1 MAGTHAL
8 NTLRHRDFLLLWLG
22 QLVSSTGDMMQNVA
36 IAWNMYLL
44 TGSALMIGLMAAV
57 RAIPTFLLSMYGGAF
72 ADVVERKRLLLVV
85 TWIQTG
91 ITALLVTAAFSGHVT
106 VWLLFVIAI
115 AGGATN
121 AFANPA
127 RTALV
132 PNVVP
137 PAELGNAFAMLTL
150 MRQVANVAGPSV
162 GGILIAVTGLGATYM
177 ANAISFLG
185 VIAALLLMGPVPMV
199 RAAATGS
206 SWDRIVEG
214 LRFTWR
220 EPVLIVPLMIDGL
233 TRLVV
238 SFPPLLPVLAS
249 AVFRMG
255 PQGLGWL
262 QSASAAGAVAGGLA
276 MGAGRYGKY
285 PLRLMVGGYL
295 LEGCFIAGLGLSTLL
310 ANNAT
315 LVGFGLAIA
324 MLFANGVCDVISE
337 VTRTI
342 VLQLNTPDELRG
354 RVNAF
359 SGLVAGNFPQLGQLE
374 MGGLASA
381 FGPLFA
387 GVFGGLMA
395 IGLTLAC
402 VGPRRL
408 GQPVLNWELS
418 PAVVEDSE
426 RAPAVAG

>member
-8 NTLRHRDFLLLWLG
+8 NTLRHRDFMLLWLG

-44 TGSALMIGLMAAV
+44 TNSALMIGLMAAV
-57 RAIPTFLLSMYGGAF
+57 RAVPSVLLSMYGGAF

-85 TWIQTG
+85 TWIQAG
-91 ITALLVTAAFSGHVT
+91 VTAVLVAAAFTGHVT
-106 VWLLFVIAI
+106 VWLLFAITI

-150 MRQVANVAGPSV
+150 MRQVANVAGPGV

-185 VIAALLLMGPVPMV
+185 VIAALVLMGPVPMA
-199 RAAATGS
+199 RAATTGS
-206 SWDRIVEG
+206 NWDRIVEG

-220 EPVLIVPLMIDGL
+220 EPLLMVPLFIDGL

-249 AVFRMG
+249 AVFGMG

-262 QSASAAGAVAGGLA
+262 QSASAAGAVVGGLA

-315 LVGFGLAIA
+315 LIGFGLAVA

-342 VLQLNTPDELRG
+342 VLQLKTPDELRG

-359 SGLVAGNFPQLGQLE
+359 SSIVAGNFPQLGQLE
-374 MGGLASA
+374 MGGVTSA
-381 FGPLFA
+381 LGPLFA
-387 GVFGGLMA
+387 GVFGGVMA

-402 VGPRRL
+402 VAPRRL
-408 GQPVLNWELS
+408 RNPVLNWELA
-418 PAVVEDSE
+418 PLAVEE
-426 RAPAVAG
+426 PEPAPAVAG

>member
-1 MAGTHAL
+1 MASTHAL
-8 NTLRHRDFLLLWLG
+8 NTLRHRDFLLLWIG

-57 RAIPTFLLSMYGGAF
+57 RAVPSFLLSMYGGAF

-91 ITALLVTAAFSGHVT
+91 VTAILVAAAFTGHVT
-106 VWLLFVIAI
+106 VWLLFAITI

-127 RTALV
+127 RTTLV

-137 PAELGNAFAMLTL
+137 AAELSNAFTLLTL
-150 MRQVANVAGPSV
+150 MRQVANVAGPGL
-162 GGILIAVTGLGATYM
+162 GGVLIAIAGLGATYM
-177 ANAISFLG
+177 ANAVSFLG
-185 VIAALLLMGPVPMV
+185 VVAALLLMGPVPMV
-199 RAAATGS
+199 RAATNAS
-206 SWDRIVEG
+206 SWERIVEG

-220 EPVLIVPLMIDGL
+220 EPVLIVPLVIDGL

-249 AVFRMG
+249 DVFRMG

-262 QSASAAGAVAGGLA
+262 QAASSAGAVAGGLA
-276 MGAGRYGKY
+276 MGTGRYGKH

-295 LEGCFIAGLGLSTLL
+295 LEGCFIAGLGFTTTLANTATLL
-310 ANNAT
+310 
-315 LVGFGLAIA
+315 GFGLAVA
-324 MLFANGVCDVISE
+324 MLFGNGICDVISE
-337 VTRTI
+337 VTRTV
-342 VLQLNTPDELRG
+342 VLQLKTPDELRG

-359 SGLVAGNFPQLGQLE
+359 SGIIAGNFPQLGQLE
-374 MGGLASA
+374 MGGLTSA
-381 FGPLFA
+381 AGPLVA
-387 GVFGGLMA
+387 AVFGGLAA

-402 VGPRRL
+402 VAPRRL
-408 GQPVLNWELS
+408 GRPVLDWEFEPETLDA
-418 PAVVEDSE
+418 PA
-426 RAPAVAG
+426 AVAG